1 MFEVY
6 KPKQKLLA
14 EDVYKTKPEIAASMI
29 RKLREIGFKFQMVLA
44 DSLYGESES
53 NFISVLCQLKLKF
66 VVAIRSNHGVW
77 LPQGQKVRSNRWRPY
92 NRIFSDGKQEKRY
105 IREIVFGNRRDVQYW
120 QVTTEERNFTGK
132 FDLVYHDQ
140 GSRYSV

>member
-1 MFEVY
+1 M
-6 KPKQKLLA
+6 
-14 EDVYKTKPEIAASMI
+14 
-29 RKLREIGFKFQMVLA
+29 
-44 DSLYGESES
+44 
-53 NFISVLCQLKLKF
+53 
-66 VVAIRSNHGVW
+66 VAIQSNHGVW

-132 FDLVYHDQ
+132 FDLVYHHPCSQ
-140 GSRYSV
+140 YSV